1 MQLTARAVCET
12 YSPPPGQRSN
22 AGPPAPCARRASLPK
37 AVAWI
42 ASEAWNGRTAA
53 VNVMTAEQGWFFFL
67 MRKLGKLPFFKS
79 AARFVLFEKTRET
92 EKKTQRHGTC
102 SLKLKDARSRHRAPS
117 PAFVA
122 GAAMAPPPSAK
133 VSS

>member
-79 AARFVLFEKTRET
+79 AARFVLF
-92 EKKTQRHGTC
+92 
-102 SLKLKDARSRHRAPS
+102 
-117 PAFVA
+117 
-122 GAAMAPPPSAK
+122 
-133 VSS
+133 